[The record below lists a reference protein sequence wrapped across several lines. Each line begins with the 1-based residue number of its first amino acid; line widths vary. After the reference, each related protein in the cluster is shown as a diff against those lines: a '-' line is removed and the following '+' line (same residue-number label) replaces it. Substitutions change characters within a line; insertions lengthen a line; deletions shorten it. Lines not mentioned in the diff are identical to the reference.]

1 MSDVI
6 TIRADVAEALERGR
20 PVVALESTLIAH
32 GLPRPDNLEL
42 ARDLEDIIRVEGA
55 VPATIG
61 VVGGVATVGLSAAE
75 LELMAGSTA
84 IPKLSVR
91 DLPIAIAKGSNG
103 ATTVAST
110 AYLAARV
117 GIRLF
122 ATGGLGGV
130 HREARDSWDVSADIV
145 TLSRTPVA
153 VVCAGVKSIL
163 DIPAT
168 LEYLESCGVPVI
180 GFGTR
185 QFPGFYLNDS
195 GYALDWSVDGAAEA
209 ARVIDRLPALGLTV
223 TGLVVANPISAA
235 EQLDPALHDRALAM
249 GLDELKQRGIRG
261 KGVTPFLLSYFQYA
275 TGGVSL
281 RVNKQIIR
289 NNARLAA
296 QIARELAE
304 LTAGRQP

>member
-1 MSDVI
+1 
-6 TIRADVAEALERGR
+6 
-20 PVVALESTLIAH
+20 
-32 GLPRPDNLEL
+32 
-42 ARDLEDIIRVEGA
+42 
-55 VPATIG
+55 
-61 VVGGVATVGLSAAE
+61 
-75 LELMAGSTA
+75 MAGSTA